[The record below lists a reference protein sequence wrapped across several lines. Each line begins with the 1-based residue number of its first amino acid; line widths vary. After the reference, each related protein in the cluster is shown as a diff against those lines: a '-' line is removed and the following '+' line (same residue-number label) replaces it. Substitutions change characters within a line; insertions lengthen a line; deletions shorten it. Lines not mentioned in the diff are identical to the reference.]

1 MSNSELININ
11 LVIADRPYPLKIKP
25 EEEEVVRR
33 AAKKLNSKVK
43 ELQGQYAA
51 KDKQD
56 YLAMCALMNEVENL
70 GNKEKITI
78 NDTSFIDKLN
88 ELDVLL
94 SQHVQ

>member
-33 AAKKLNSKVK
+33 AARKLNEKVK

-78 NDTSFIDKLN
+78 DDTSFIDKLN
-88 ELDVLL
+88 ELDVML
-94 SQHVQ
+94 SQHVR